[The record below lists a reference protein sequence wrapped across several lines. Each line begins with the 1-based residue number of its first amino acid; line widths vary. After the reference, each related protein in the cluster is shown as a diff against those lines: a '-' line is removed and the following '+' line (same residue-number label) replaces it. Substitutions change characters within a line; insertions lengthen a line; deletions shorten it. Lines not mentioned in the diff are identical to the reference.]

1 MPARTLIEDLAIR
14 YGFQVIGA
22 LVILFVGFVAGRWIG
37 VVVERRLRRSAME
50 PPMRALL
57 VRVARVIVLLLAA
70 MVALDRLGFQIAPLV
85 AGLGVAGLG
94 VGLAFQGVL
103 SNIVAGLTIILT
115 KPFRVG
121 EYIAVVGVEGEV
133 HTIDLSSTV
142 LLHADRSRVIVP
154 NRKIVG
160 EILHNYGIV
169 RQLKLTLNVV
179 DSADVGSALQA
190 VQDVVVRNPRVL
202 KDPAPV
208 VGVSAVGDAGIRITA
223 GPWVSGAAAAAVE
236 AELYQALVEELRAR
250 SIGMGVPRREIRV
263 LNGAGAVALAR

>member
-1 MPARTLIEDLAIR
+1 MPAKTLIEDLVIR
-14 YGFQVIGA
+14 YGFQVLGA
-22 LVILFVGFVAGRWIG
+22 LVIMLVGAMVGRWVG
-37 VVVERRLRRSAME
+37 SLVDRRLRSGSME

-57 VRVARVIVLLLAA
+57 ARVSRVIVLVLAA

-103 SNIVAGLTIILT
+103 SNIVAGLTIIFT

-121 EYIAVVGVEGEV
+121 EYIEVVGVQGEV

-160 EILHNYGIV
+160 EIPHNFGVV
-169 RQLKLTLNVV
+169 RQLKITVNVT
-179 DSADVGSALQA
+179 DTADVAAATKA
-190 VQDVVVRNPRVL
+190 VQDVLGRNPRVL

-208 VGVSAVGDAGIRITA
+208 VGVAAVGDFGIRIA
-223 GPWVSGAAAAAVE
+223 VGPWVAGADAGNVE
-236 AELYQALVEELRAR
+236 ADVYQALIEEFRTRNVSMA
-250 SIGMGVPRREIRV
+250 IPRREIRV
-263 LNGAGAVALAR
+263 VNGAGAVTAAR